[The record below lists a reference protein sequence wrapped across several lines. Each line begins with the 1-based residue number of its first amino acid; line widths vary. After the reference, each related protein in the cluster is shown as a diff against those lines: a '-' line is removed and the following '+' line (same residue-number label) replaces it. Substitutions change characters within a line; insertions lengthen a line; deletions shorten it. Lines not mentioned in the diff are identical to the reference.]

1 MKKSIKIALIDVF
14 QFNSFAPACKA
25 KKNVR
30 KVAARKTV
38 IINHNYVPQVCL

>member
-1 MKKSIKIALIDVF
+1 MIDYDSFFALPC
-14 QFNSFAPACKA
+14 S
-25 KKNVR
+25 NVG